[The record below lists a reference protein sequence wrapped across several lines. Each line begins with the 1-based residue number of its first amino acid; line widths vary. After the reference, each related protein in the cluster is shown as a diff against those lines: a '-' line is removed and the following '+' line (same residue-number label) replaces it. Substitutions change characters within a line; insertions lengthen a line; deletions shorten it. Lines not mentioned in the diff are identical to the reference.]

1 MVVEDGGPKRPVVRI
16 NLASA
21 ARDDDQDPLDR
32 NEAVAP
38 PGGDAAPTN
47 GDAATTNEDA
57 ATTNGDAA
65 PTNEDAAPT
74 NEDAATT
81 NEDATAAL
89 SRLARRLAN
98 RVNALP
104 ETRMRGAVLAEQLQA
119 LPIPRAAGIVA
130 TIVQRGR
137 QGGPPFELA
146 LIGLEDLLRRELL
159 PYDVLVELY
168 RELKRFQ
175 GDVAAL
181 MLPGHVN
188 REILG
193 EPAPRFPGGRDL
205 TLGERKS
212 LARAAP
218 RDTIDRLLRDP
229 EPHVIRLLLR
239 NPRLLERDVIFLA
252 SRRPIVPEI
261 AREILDNARWSVR
274 YRIRRA
280 LALNPSVPDAMALR
294 LLPQLAAQHLGELAT
309 DPALSPMRR
318 RAAHQ
323 LLDQRRADETSG

>member
-1 MVVEDGGPKRPVVRI
+1 LVRI
-16 NLASA
+16 NLALPTEGEDGEDGEAGDSSK
-21 ARDDDQDPLDR
+21 
-32 NEAVAP
+32 ESGAVAP
-38 PGGDAAPTN
+38 PGRDEAA
-47 GDAATTNEDA
+47 AR
-57 ATTNGDAA
+57 
-65 PTNEDAAPT
+65 
-74 NEDAATT
+74 
-81 NEDATAAL
+81 

-119 LPIPRAAGIVA
+119 LPIPRAAGIIA
-130 TIVQRGR
+130 TIVRRGR

-146 LIGLEDLLRRELL
+146 LTGLEDLLRRELL

-168 RELKRFQ
+168 RELKRHQ

-193 EPAPRFPGGRDL
+193 EPAPSFPGGRDL

-261 AREILDNARWSVR
+261 AREILDNARWSAR

-280 LALNPSVPDAMALR
+280 LALNPSLPDAMALR
-294 LLPQLAAQHLGELAT
+294 LLPQLAAQHLGEIAV

-323 LLDQRRADETSG
+323 LRDQRRADETSG